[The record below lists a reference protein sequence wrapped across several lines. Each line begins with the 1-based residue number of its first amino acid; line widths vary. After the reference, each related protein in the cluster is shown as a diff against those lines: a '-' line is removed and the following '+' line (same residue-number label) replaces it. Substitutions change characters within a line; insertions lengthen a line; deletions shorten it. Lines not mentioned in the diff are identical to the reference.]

1 MNEWSVDPSLN
12 HHFLASART
21 VSSISPFYSKRGSR
35 RKGLLGLFE
44 GRKKINKNV
53 NLVEKSCPRLAVG
66 RDKAGLAE
74 PWLTG
79 EERLGDRQS
88 SSQGWAEGTCLPP
101 VAPPPSVFTVLSNP
115 TELHFPELQRPQTQ
129 ATHRTFSS
137 FGIISPQ
144 KSWSQ
149 KSQFP
154 WPSQS
159 FIFSPYFP

>member
-115 TELHFPELQRPQTQ
+115 RVLPKFFQGQEKWGETYKHW
-129 ATHRTFSS
+129 SS
-137 FGIISPQ
+137 GVLSVDAYIIIILS
-144 KSWSQ
+144 S
-149 KSQFP
+149 
-154 WPSQS
+154 
-159 FIFSPYFP
+159 